1 MESTFGSLDTNKDG
15 YLSREEARSPA
26 DLNRRFNELDKDRD
40 GRLSPQELTGW
51 RRPSTSATVGTGSG
65 SKRTVAAAGDRARSA
80 RPAASRPRNPVDRS
94 ASDPGAETFKSFDVN
109 NDGYL
114 SRDEAKASGELN
126 RRFMRLDKDGDG
138 KLSMFEVTGWRSAS
152 YSKARGG

>member
-1 MESTFGSLDTNKDG
+1 MRTLIAVAIAAAF
-15 YLSREEARSPA
+15 AVPA
-26 DLNRRFNELDKDRD
+26 
-40 GRLSPQELTGW
+40 W
-51 RRPSTSATVGTGSG
+51 CAATVGTGSG
-65 SKRTVAAAGDRARSA
+65 SKRTVAAAGDRAHSS

-126 RRFMRLDKDGDG
+126 RRFTTLDKDGDG

-152 YSKARGG
+152 YSKGGTSMTRAGIAKPDDGSAGHIPPLRSASPSGSR